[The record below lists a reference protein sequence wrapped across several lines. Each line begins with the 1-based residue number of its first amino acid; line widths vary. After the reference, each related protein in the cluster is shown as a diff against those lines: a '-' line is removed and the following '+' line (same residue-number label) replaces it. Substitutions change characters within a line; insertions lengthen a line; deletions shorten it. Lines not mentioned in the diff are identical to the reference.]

1 MKTTFSA
8 DLILRKIDLKSALR
22 VFDYLPGVMFFAKDL
37 EGRFIMA
44 NQAFAARFGFKNS
57 QEILGKNDTHTCSS
71 PELIS
76 HYIKKD
82 REVIESG
89 KPQPGIIEL
98 FPNENGEHIWYETTK
113 IPLWDNE
120 GKVCGVCGIIKSYEG
135 TKASI
140 EPYLQVER
148 AAECIRQNLTSR
160 LEISKISKLTGLSI
174 RQFERKFR
182 KAYQVSPRA
191 YLIRMRVAAASDLL
205 RTTNLRPSEI
215 SEKTGFYDASDFSR
229 KFKAAMKLSPS
240 EYREQHRAG
249 NQAQG

>member
-1 MKTTFSA
+1 MKTTFSP
-8 DLILRKIDLKSALR
+8 DLMLKKIDLNGVVRIL
-22 VFDYLPGVMFFAKDL
+22 DYLPGVMFFAKDL

-44 NQAFAARFGFKNS
+44 NQAFAARFGFKIT
-57 QEILGKNDTHTCSS
+57 QEILGKNDAQIGSS
-71 PELIS
+71 PEIIS

-98 FPNENGEHIWYETTK
+98 FPNENGEHVWYETTK
-113 IPLWDNE
+113 IPLWDAD

-148 AAECIRQNLTSR
+148 AAECIKQNLSNR
-160 LEISKISKLTGLSI
+160 LDIDKISKLSGLSV

-191 YLIRMRVAAASDLL
+191 YLVRMRVAAASDLL
-205 RTTNLRPSEI
+205 KDTDLRPSEI
-215 SEKTGFYDASDFSR
+215 AEKTGFYDASDFSR
-229 KFKAAMKLSPS
+229 KFKAAMKLSPT
-240 EYREQHRAG
+240 EYRRHHMTENKGR
-249 NQAQG
+249 

>member
-1 MKTTFSA
+1 MKTTFNPE
-8 DLILRKIDLKSALR
+8 LVLKKIDLKG
-22 VFDYLPGVMFFAKDL
+22 VIGIFDYLPGVMFFAKDL

-44 NQAFAARFGFKNS
+44 NQAFAARFGFKNVH
-57 QEILGKNDTHTCSS
+57 EILGKNDTDTCSS

-82 REVIESG
+82 REVIESC

-98 FPNENGEHIWYETTK
+98 FPNENGEHVWYETTK
-113 IPLWDNE
+113 IPLWDAD

-148 AAECIRQNLTSR
+148 AAECIKQNLTHR
-160 LEISKISKLTGLSI
+160 LDIDKISKLSGLSV

-191 YLIRMRVAAASDLL
+191 YLVRMRVAAASDLL
-205 RTTNLRPSEI
+205 KATDLRPSEI
-215 SEKTGFYDASDFSR
+215 AEKTGFYDASDFSR
-229 KFKAAMKLSPS
+229 KFKSAMRLSPT
-240 EYREQHRAG
+240 EYRRQHMTENKGR
-249 NQAQG
+249 

>member
-1 MKTTFSA
+1 MKTTFNP
-8 DLILRKIDLKSALR
+8 DLMLKKIDLKSALR
-22 VFDYLPGVMFFAKDL
+22 VLDYLPGVMFFAKDL

-44 NQAFAARFGFKNS
+44 NQAFAARFGFKNAH
-57 QEILGKNDTHTCSS
+57 EILGKNDSHTCSS

-76 HYIKKD
+76 QYIKKD

-98 FPNENGEHIWYETTK
+98 FPNENGEHAWYETTK
-113 IPLWDNE
+113 IPLWDTD

-148 AAECIRQNLTSR
+148 AAECIKQNLTSR

-191 YLIRMRVAAASDLL
+191 YLVRMRVAAASDFL
-205 RTTNLRPSEI
+205 RETDLRPSEVA
-215 SEKTGFYDASDFSR
+215 EKTGFYDASDFSR
-229 KFKAAMKLSPS
+229 KFKAAMKFSPT
-240 EYREQHRAG
+240 EYRRQHMTENKG
-249 NQAQG
+249 

>member
-1 MKTTFSA
+1 MKTTFSPE
-8 DLILRKIDLKSALR
+8 LILKKIDLKSVLR
-22 VFDYLPGVMFFAKDL
+22 IFDYLPGVMFFAKDL
-37 EGRFIMA
+37 DGRFIMA
-44 NQAFAARFGFKNS
+44 NQAFATRFGFKNTH
-57 QEILGKNDTHTCSS
+57 EILGKNDSHTCSS

-98 FPNENGEHIWYETTK
+98 FPNENGEHVWYETTK

-148 AAECIRQNLTSR
+148 AAESIKQNLTSR
-160 LEISKISKLTGLSI
+160 LEIGKISKLTGPSDSLSEN
-174 RQFERKFR
+174 F
-182 KAYQVSPRA
+182 A
-191 YLIRMRVAAASDLL
+191 
-205 RTTNLRPSEI
+205 RPT
-215 SEKTGFYDASDFSR
+215 K
-229 KFKAAMKLSPS
+229 
-240 EYREQHRAG
+240 
-249 NQAQG
+249 

>member
-8 DLILRKIDLKSALR
+8 DTLLKKIDLKSALQI
-22 VFDYLPGVMFFAKDL
+22 FEHLSGVMLFAKDL
-37 EGRFIMA
+37 DGRFIMA
-44 NQAFAARFGFKNS
+44 NQAFAARFGFKNV
-57 QEILGKNDTHTCSS
+57 QELLGKNDTHTCSS

-98 FPNENGEHIWYETTK
+98 FPNENGEHVWYETTK
-113 IPLWDNE
+113 IPLWDHE
-120 GKVCGVCGIIKSYEG
+120 GKICGVCGIIKSYED

-148 AAECIRQNLTSR
+148 AAECIRQNLTKR
-160 LEISKISKLTGLSI
+160 LEINKISKLTGLSV
-174 RQFERKFR
+174 RQFERKFH

-191 YLIRMRVAAASDLL
+191 YLVRMRVAAASDLL
-205 RTTNLRPSEI
+205 RETDFRPSEI
-215 SEKTGFYDASDFSR
+215 AVKTGFYDASDFSR

-240 EYREQHRAG
+240 EYRRQHMIENKG
-249 NQAQG
+249 

>member
-1 MKTTFSA
+1 MKTTFNP
-8 DLILRKIDLKSALR
+8 DLIVKKINLKSL
-22 VFDYLPGVMFFAKDL
+22 VSIFDYLPGVMFFAKDL
-37 EGRFIMA
+37 EGRFIIA
-44 NQAFAARFGFKNS
+44 NHTFAARFGFKKS
-57 QEILGKNDTHTCSS
+57 EDILGKNDTHTCSS

-89 KPQPGIIEL
+89 KAQSGIIEL
-98 FPNENGEHIWYETTK
+98 FPNEIGEHVWYETTK
-113 IPLWDNE
+113 IPLVDE
-120 GKVCGVCGIIKSYEG
+120 DGKVCGVCGIIRSYAS

-148 AAECIRQNLTSR
+148 AAECIKQNLTSR

-191 YLIRMRVAAASDLL
+191 YLVRMRVAAASDLL
-205 RTTNLRPSEI
+205 QETDLRPSEI
-215 SEKTGFYDASDFSR
+215 AEKTGFYDASDFSR
-229 KFKAAMKLSPS
+229 KFKAAMKLSPT
-240 EYREQHRAG
+240 EYRRQHRIENKG
-249 NQAQG
+249 

>member
-1 MKTTFSA
+1 MKTTFNP
-8 DLILRKIDLKSALR
+8 DHVVKKTNLKSL
-22 VFDYLPGVMFFAKDL
+22 VNIFDHLPGVMFFAKDL
-37 EGRFIMA
+37 EGRFIMT
-44 NQAFAARFGFKNS
+44 NYAFAARFGFKNTHD
-57 QEILGKNDTHTCSS
+57 ILGKNDTHTCSS

-89 KPQPGIIEL
+89 KPQPRIIEL
-98 FPNENGEHIWYETTK
+98 FPNENGEHVWYETTK
-113 IPLWDNE
+113 IPLIDYD

-148 AAECIRQNLTSR
+148 AAECIKQNLTSR
-160 LEISKISKLTGLSI
+160 LEIGKISKLTGLSV

-191 YLIRMRVAAASDLL
+191 YLVRMRVAAASDLL
-205 RTTNLRPSEI
+205 RTTDLRPSEI
-215 SEKTGFYDASDFSR
+215 AVKTGFYDASDFSR
-229 KFKAAMKLSPS
+229 KFKAAMKMSPT
-240 EYREQHRAG
+240 EYRRQHMIENNGR
-249 NQAQG
+249 

>member
-1 MKTTFSA
+1 MKTTFNP
-8 DLILRKIDLKSALR
+8 DLVVKKINLKSL
-22 VFDYLPGVMFFAKDL
+22 VNIFDHLPGVMFFAKDL
-37 EGRFIMA
+37 EGQFIMA
-44 NQAFAARFGFKNS
+44 NHAFAARFGFKNS
-57 QEILGKNDTHTCSS
+57 HEILGKNDTHTCSS

-89 KPQPGIIEL
+89 KTQPGIIEL
-98 FPNENGEHIWYETTK
+98 FPNENGEHVWYETTK
-113 IPLWDNE
+113 IPLMDHE

-148 AAECIRQNLTSR
+148 AAECIKQNLTSR

-191 YLIRMRVAAASDLL
+191 YLVRMRVAAASDLL
-205 RTTNLRPSEI
+205 RTTDLRPSEI
-215 SEKTGFYDASDFSR
+215 AEQTGFYDASDFSR
-229 KFKAAMKLSPS
+229 KFKAAMKLSPT
-240 EYREQHRAG
+240 EYRRQHMIENNGR
-249 NQAQG
+249 